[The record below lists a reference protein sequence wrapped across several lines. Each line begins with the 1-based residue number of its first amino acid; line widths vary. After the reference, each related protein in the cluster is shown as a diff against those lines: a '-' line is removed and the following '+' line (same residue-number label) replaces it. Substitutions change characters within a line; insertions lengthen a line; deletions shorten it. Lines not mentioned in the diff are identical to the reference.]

1 MSDAFQR
8 TQLRRYE
15 KSIGEFKQL
24 HHKIDWKTVKWID
37 SWYHPQR
44 LNYLLS
50 LRFWSF
56 FTEYKIEASFSYSL
70 LCYIYTNRTCLIFLS
85 SLLILPSYSCS
96 SLYICFK
103 LWLKLN
109 GISKKSSLWTW
120 ITHFFKY
127 WLHYYYIVHSR
138 WYLNWTWIYGL
149 NISILNP

>member
-1 MSDAFQR
+1 MPDAFQR

-109 GISKKSSLWTW
+109 GISRKKFSMSMNYSFLQILASLLLYSA
-120 ITHFFKY
+120 FKM
-127 WLHYYYIVHSR
+127 ISK
-138 WYLNWTWIYGL
+138 LNMDLWA
-149 NISILNP
+149 